1 MESEVKLMKIENLN
15 MNSEL
20 NKEEKNKSTM
30 KANCIQI
37 FTAMMA
43 NLSILSPGMGMA
55 FPAITSEILL
65 RDKLIN
71 FTASQVSWFASI
83 TPLHCPY
90 GGPLSSY
97 LVTKVGRKGALLV
110 INILSMIHW
119 TIAGFSS
126 SDPSILF
133 IQLLI
138 ARLITGFTIGAATT
152 PSVMYST
159 EISNPKLKS
168 CLAVLSAPFFL
179 SNGALLIYFLGYITG
194 VNALC

>member
-1 MESEVKLMKIENLN
+1 
-15 MNSEL
+15 
-20 NKEEKNKSTM
+20 
-30 KANCIQI
+30 
-37 FTAMMA
+37 
-43 NLSILSPGMGMA
+43 MA

-71 FTASQVSWFASI
+71 FSASQVSWFASI

-110 INILSMIHW
+110 INVLSMIHW
-119 TIAGFSS
+119 SIAGLSS
-126 SDPSILF
+126 QDPKILF

-138 ARLITGFTIGAATT
+138 ARTITGFTIGMATT
-152 PSVMYST
+152 PSVMYAT
-159 EISNPKLKS
+159 EISHPKLRS
-168 CLAVLSAPFFL
+168 SLAVLSAPFFL

-194 VNALC
+194 VNVHLINFTRC